1 MTTQPHRRLS
11 RRFDFD
17 FFAKGAS
24 SAFKGIA
31 DKDPRHGPLVR
42 TYAFYALPGG
52 RDGGHDKR
60 VVEIFYGQRP
70 FESVQEVVR
79 REHSLPAL
87 RHRLLTER
95 GATLLYERGDNGV
108 VLCTLYPACSENY
121 RRREEAIVL
130 AIIRGTHV
138 LTGTPTLER
147 HWRAFMSYMQYTSL
161 EGEPTVLD
169 RCRVWWLLGTRVL
182 IVDTKSEV
190 ARVWTWLGRIAF
202 YSVTVGLSGS
212 LLAFV
217 QWWFGKP

>member
-1 MTTQPHRRLS
+1 MIPQHSRRLS

-17 FFAKGAS
+17 FFAKVAS
-24 SAFKGIA
+24 SAFQGIA
-31 DKDPRHGPLVR
+31 ARDPRHGPLER

-121 RRREEAIVL
+121 RRREEAILL

-147 HWRAFMSYMQYTSL
+147 LRWTPSAGQKSERLKRESRRFQLPLPIRGIIQA
-161 EGEPTVLD
+161 TVS
-169 RCRVWWLLGTRVL
+169 
-182 IVDTKSEV
+182 IFFYTKSM
-190 ARVWTWLGRIAF
+190 L
-202 YSVTVGLSGS
+202 YSH
-212 LLAFV
+212 LLAAV
-217 QWWFGKP
+217 GPV